1 MWCMSWRPSQW
12 NIKQAPRF
20 LLFFQTLVKWFVTPC
35 HVGGVFWQSSIVF
48 NFLFCKHLTGGTV
61 SLYLYQSP
69 DLPKTFASEWKCHN
83 YYRFLMSFWEGHCD
97 VSLVQLIIFNV
108 RITLEKLKILLLNL
122 LFIIFLLLI
131 SIILFLLF
139 IIIVFQFVQIIKT
152 LTLVSGNP
160 FSFNPLQCTMRK
172 LRKFLIPIPHYNL
185 RIMSG

>member
-1 MWCMSWRPSQW
+1 MSGASFGSHQ
-12 NIKQAPRF
+12 
-20 LLFFQTLVKWFVTPC
+20 L
-35 HVGGVFWQSSIVF
+35 SSISCSA
-48 NFLFCKHLTGGTV
+48 NIWQEA
-61 SLYLYQSP
+61 LYLYQSP
-69 DLPKTFASEWKCHN
+69 DLPKTFPSEWKCHN
-83 YYRFLMSFWEGHCD
+83 CHCFLVSFWKGHCD

-185 RIMSG
+185 RIMQYMMSG

>member
-1 MWCMSWRPSQW
+1 MSGASFGNHQ
-12 NIKQAPRF
+12 
-20 LLFFQTLVKWFVTPC
+20 L
-35 HVGGVFWQSSIVF
+35 SSISCSA
-48 NFLFCKHLTGGTV
+48 NIWQEA
-61 SLYLYQSP
+61 LYLYQSP

-97 VSLVQLIIFNV
+97 VSLVQLIIFKLNFNV

-185 RIMSG
+185 RIMQYMMSG